1 MKFDGR
7 IIKVLPVRS
16 GVSQNGGE
24 WKVLPFVFAYKE
36 NADDRWED
44 RVLLET
50 MDRNHMAEIAM
61 YCVTGDDKKVVV
73 EDDHVKLKTEDIKC
87 RCGFSHGVREITSK
101 DGRKSTINN
110 MRVYELTIGATQ
122 QPLPVQAAPQQPAI
136 PAPAAAPLPTNPSD
150 NDLPF

>member
-44 RVLLET
+44 RVVLET
-50 MDRNHMAEIAM
+50 MDRNHMAEIAR
-61 YCVTGDDKKVVV
+61 YCVTGDDKKVVM

-87 RCGFSHGVREITSK
+87 RVGFSHGVRVITSK
-101 DGRKSTINN
+101 DGRKSTINHL
-110 MRVYELTIGATQ
+110 RV
-122 QPLPVQAAPQQPAI
+122 
-136 PAPAAAPLPTNPSD
+136 
-150 NDLPF
+150 

>member
-36 NADDRWED
+36 QEEDRWED

-50 MDRNHMAEIAM
+50 MDRNYMAEIAR
-61 YCVTGDDKKVVV
+61 YCVTGDDKKVVM

-110 MRVYELTIGATQ
+110 MRVYELVIGATQ
-122 QPLPVQAAPQQPAI
+122 QPQPVQAAAQQPAI

-150 NDLPF
+150 DDLPF